1 MCDVIQNRTH
11 VKQNGG
17 LEWKGTYL
25 LCDVIQNKTC
35 VKQDGERK
43 REKKI
48 LICSTRNLNSH
59 FSPRYFNNK
68 KGNSELSGEY
78 KTENFNYKGPKR
90 AYSPHFLSE
99 QRRITYMLY
108 TEVHTLQ
115 LFLFLFYIYFSYFHH
130 NKNEKHQH
138 ATYFFFVDSD
148 YFWNLFIDR
157 HTVQS

>member
-1 MCDVIQNRTH
+1 M
-11 VKQNGG
+11 
-17 LEWKGTYL
+17 
-25 LCDVIQNKTC
+25 CDVIQNKTC

-115 LFLFLFYIYFSYFHH
+115 LFVLLLPHVPLLFSYLYFIFIFPIFIIIKMR
-130 NKNEKHQH
+130 NMQH
-138 ATYFFFVDSD
+138 TFSSWIQIISEIYS
-148 YFWNLFIDR
+148 
-157 HTVQS
+157 